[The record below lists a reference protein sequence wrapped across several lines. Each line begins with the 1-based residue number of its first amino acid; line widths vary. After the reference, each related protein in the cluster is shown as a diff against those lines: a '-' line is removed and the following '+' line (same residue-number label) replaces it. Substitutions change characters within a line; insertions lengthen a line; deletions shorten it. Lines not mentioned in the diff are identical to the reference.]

1 MNHRLLGVV
10 FIGLLVFSVWL
21 VSAIFGQKFT
31 DFDRVGLTTSSA
43 GLNLPEKADVKI
55 RGVIVGQVMSAES
68 QGDGAELELGIKPD
82 SIGQIPEN
90 VSAAILPKTLFGE
103 KYVDLTVPQQP
114 SSRPLQAGDSI
125 KQTDLPVEVEKV
137 LNDLYPL
144 LRTVQPAELN
154 YTLNAL
160 AEALE
165 GRGDKLGEG
174 FVTLDGYLKRMNPEL
189 PALLD
194 DLRLLAQVTDTYAD
208 VFPQLADTLRNTTK
222 TGNTL
227 VSKEQK
233 LNAFLVDLTSFSDTT
248 TGFLNDNGNN
258 LIRLSQLSE
267 PIVALLARYS
277 SSFPC
282 LLEGIVKQA
291 PRLAS
296 TFRGFIFH
304 IDLIPLEKQP
314 EGYDGSDT
322 PVYGAS
328 NAPNCA
334 GLPNPPVPYPKFP
347 NIDDGVDGINKG
359 GQRTTPG
366 FATDSTAP
374 TTAAAASRVGQP
386 ARSRM
391 SVGPSGTP
399 SQKAL
404 INSLIAPS
412 LGTPIDEMSDVSTLL
427 FAPAFAGT
435 EVSVR

>member
-1 MNHRLLGVV
+1 MNHRFLGIV
-10 FIGLLVFSVWL
+10 FIGSLVLAVWL

-31 DFDRVGLTTSSA
+31 DFDRVALTTSNA

-68 QGDGAELELGIKPD
+68 EGDGAELELGIKPD
-82 SIGQIPEN
+82 SIGQIPRN

-103 KYVDLTVPQQP
+103 KYVDLTVPDQP
-114 SSRPLQAGDSI
+114 SSQPLQAGDAI
-125 KQTDLPVEVEKV
+125 KQTELPVEVEKV

-144 LRTVQPAELN
+144 LRAVQPAELN

-165 GRGDKLGEG
+165 GRGEKLGEG
-174 FVTLDGYLKRMNPEL
+174 LVTLDGYLKRMNPEL

-194 DLRLLAQVTDTYAD
+194 DLRLLASVTDTYAD

-227 VSKEQK
+227 VTKEEK

-277 SSFPC
+277 STFPC
-282 LLEGIVKQA
+282 MLEGLVKQV

-304 IDLIPLEKQP
+304 IDLKLLPKQP
-314 EGYDGSDT
+314 RGYTQGDT

-334 GLPNPPVPYPKFP
+334 GLPNPPIPYPKFP
-347 NIDDGVDGINKG
+347 NLDDGVNGINKG

-366 FATDSTAP
+366 FAAGADASG
-374 TTAAAASRVGQP
+374 AAGTIGQP

-404 INSLIAPS
+404 VNSLLAPS
-412 LGTPIDEMSDVSTLL
+412 LGVPVDEMSDVSTLL
-427 FAPAFAGT
+427 FAPAFSGT

>member
-1 MNHRLLGVV
+1 MNHRFLGVA
-10 FIGLLVFSVWL
+10 FIGMLVFAVWL

-31 DFDRVGLTTSSA
+31 DFDRVALTTSSA

-68 QGDGAELELGIKPD
+68 EGDGAKLELGIKPD
-82 SIGQIPEN
+82 SIEQIPEN

-103 KYVDLTVPQQP
+103 KYVDLTVPEQP
-114 SSRPLQAGDSI
+114 SSSPLAAGDSI

-174 FVTLDGYLKRMNPEL
+174 LVTLDGYLKRLNPEL

-194 DLRLLAQVTDTYAD
+194 DLRLLAEVTDIYAD

-248 TGFLNDNGNN
+248 TGFLNENGNN
-258 LIRLSQLSE
+258 LIRLAQLSE
-267 PIVALLARYS
+267 PIVSLLAEYS
-277 SSFPC
+277 STFPC
-282 LLEGIVKQA
+282 LLEGIVKQS

-304 IDLIPLEKQP
+304 IDLKLLPNQP
-314 EGYDGSDT
+314 RGYTAGDT

-334 GLPNPPVPYPKFP
+334 GLPNPPVPYPRFP
-347 NIDDGVDGINKG
+347 NINDGVNGIGKG
-359 GQRTTPG
+359 GQRAAPG
-366 FATDSTAP
+366 FA
-374 TTAAAASRVGQP
+374 AASKVAADRGVAGVAQP

-404 INSLIAPS
+404 INSLLAPS
-412 LGTPIDEMSDVSTLL
+412 LGTPVAEMSDVSTLL

>member
-1 MNHRLLGVV
+1 MNHRFLGIV
-10 FIGLLVFSVWL
+10 FIGLLILGVWL

-31 DFDRVGLTTSSA
+31 DFDRVALTTSNA

-68 QGDGAELELGIKPD
+68 EGDGAKLELGIKPD
-82 SIGQIPEN
+82 SIGQIPRN

-103 KYVDLTVPQQP
+103 KYVDLTVPEQP
-114 SSRPLQAGDSI
+114 SSKPLQAGDAI

-144 LRTVQPAELN
+144 LRAVQPAELN

-174 FVTLDGYLKRMNPEL
+174 LVTLDGYLKRMNPEL

-194 DLRLLAQVTDTYAD
+194 DLRLLASVTDTYAD

-277 SSFPC
+277 STFPC
-282 LLEGIVKQA
+282 MLEGLVKQV

-296 TFRGFIFH
+296 TFRGYIFH
-304 IDLIPLEKQP
+304 IDLELLPNQP
-314 EGYDGSDT
+314 RGYTRADT

-334 GLPNPPVPYPKFP
+334 GLPNPPIPYPKFP
-347 NIDDGVDGINKG
+347 NLDDGVDGIGKG
-359 GQRTTPG
+359 GQRATPG
-366 FATDSTAP
+366 FAAGGTA
-374 TTAAAASRVGQP
+374 TEAAATSIGQP
-386 ARSRM
+386 NRSRM

-404 INSLIAPS
+404 INSLLAPS
-412 LGTPIDEMSDVSTLL
+412 LGVPVDEMSDVSTLL
-427 FAPAFAGT
+427 FAPAFSGT

>member
-1 MNHRLLGVV
+1 MNHRVLGVA
-10 FIGLLVFSVWL
+10 FIGMLVFAVWL

-31 DFDRVGLTTSSA
+31 DFDRVALTTSSA

-68 QGDGAELELGIKPD
+68 EGDGAKLELGIKPD
-82 SIGQIPEN
+82 SIEQIPEN

-103 KYVDLTVPQQP
+103 KYVDLTIPQQP
-114 SSRPLQAGDSI
+114 SSSPLAAGDSI

-194 DLRLLAQVTDTYAD
+194 DLRLLASVTDTYAD

-277 SSFPC
+277 STFPC

-304 IDLIPLEKQP
+304 IDLKVLPQQP
-314 EGYDGSDT
+314 RGYTSGDT
-322 PVYGAS
+322 QVYGAS

-347 NIDDGVDGINKG
+347 NLNDGVNGIGKG
-359 GQRTTPG
+359 GQRATPG
-366 FATDSTAP
+366 FASS
-374 TTAAAASRVGQP
+374 AAAEGSGTGRVGQVN
-386 ARSRM
+386 RSRM

-412 LGTPIDEMSDVSTLL
+412 LGTPVDEMSDVSTLL

>member
-1 MNHRLLGVV
+1 MIHRLLGVV

-21 VSAIFGQKFT
+21 VAAIFGQKFT
-31 DFDRVGLTTSSA
+31 EFDRVALTTSSA

-68 QGDGAELELGIKPD
+68 EGDGAKLELGIKPD
-82 SIGQIPEN
+82 SIEQIPEN

-114 SSRPLQAGDSI
+114 SSSPLAAGDSI

-174 FVTLDGYLKRMNPEL
+174 FVTLDGYLKRMNPLL

-194 DLRLLAQVTDTYAD
+194 DLRLLASVTDTYAD

-277 SSFPC
+277 STFPC

-304 IDLIPLEKQP
+304 IDLKVLPQQP
-314 EGYDGSDT
+314 RGYNAGDT
-322 PVYGAS
+322 QVYGAS
-328 NAPNCA
+328 NAPDCA
-334 GLPNPPVPYPKFP
+334 GLPNPPVPYPRFP
-347 NIDDGVDGINKG
+347 NVNDGVNGIGKG
-359 GQRTTPG
+359 GQRATPG
-366 FATDSTAP
+366 FASSAP
-374 TTAAAASRVGQP
+374 AEASANTRVAQ
-386 ARSRM
+386 ANRSRM

>member
-1 MNHRLLGVV
+1 MNHRVLGVV
-10 FIGLLVFSVWL
+10 FIGSLVLAVWL

-31 DFDRVGLTTSSA
+31 DFDRVGLTTSNA
-43 GLNLPEKADVKI
+43 GLNLPDKADVKI
-55 RGVIVGQVMSAES
+55 RGVIVGQVLSAES
-68 QGDGAELELGIKPD
+68 NGKRAQLELGIKPD

-103 KYVDLTVPQQP
+103 KYVDLTVPKDP
-114 SSRPLQAGDSI
+114 SSKPLQAGDSI
-125 KQTDLPVEVEKV
+125 KQTELPVEVEKV

-144 LRTVQPAELN
+144 LRAVQPAELN

-165 GRGDKLGEG
+165 GRGDKIGEG
-174 FVTLDGYLKRMNPEL
+174 LVTLDGYLKKMNPEI

-227 VSKEQK
+227 VSKEDK

-277 SSFPC
+277 STFPC

-296 TFRGFIFH
+296 TFRGYIFH
-304 IDLIPLEKQP
+304 IDLKLLPKQP
-314 EGYDGSDT
+314 RGYNGGDT
-322 PVYGAS
+322 QVYGAN

-347 NIDDGVDGINKG
+347 NLNDGVNGIGKG

-366 FATDSTAP
+366 FATEGASD
-374 TTAAAASRVGQP
+374 AAARIAKP
-386 ARSRM
+386 ARSNL
-391 SVGPSGTP
+391 SVGPSGTA

-404 INSLIAPS
+404 INSLVAPS
-412 LGTPIDEMSDVSTLL
+412 LGTPVDEMSDVSTLL